1 MRDSSLASASVSLR
15 AQIMCPHCWHRFAP
29 HQVLWVSVH
38 PELRG
43 DPRVG
48 EDAQQRFLPSR
59 FDVQCRAVD
68 VRGEP
73 CTELACPHCHLT
85 IPRSLLE
92 LKPLLVSILGAP
104 GSGKSYYLA
113 ASIWQMRQT
122 FSEYFRIQFAD
133 ADPTANQVVIDYEER
148 LFLNPN
154 PDQPVMLPKTE
165 KDGQLYES
173 VRFDERVVWFPKP
186 FLFTIR
192 PEPSHPNAGYLNRLA
207 RVLCLYDNAGEHFLP
222 GGETPNSPGTAHL
235 SQSEALLFLF
245 DPTQHP
251 RFREACQ
258 KTSRDPQM
266 QEHGWAHR
274 QDHVLSEAAKRIR
287 SRSNL
292 PESQKLAKPLIV
304 VVTKYDAWN
313 HLTELGQ
320 LELEQVVH
328 RSSSGLGALR
338 LHHLQEVSQQVR
350 NLLVKFAREVVVAA
364 EALSE
369 TVLYVPV
376 SALGTAPEVLESEHG
391 QALGVRPQNIRPM
404 WVEVPFFYLFY
415 RCVPGL
421 LPRVKGTG
429 KKSSQVS

>member
-1 MRDSSLASASVSLR
+1 MSQSSAMAVGSALR
-15 AQIMCPHCWHRFAP
+15 SEVMCPHCWHRFAP
-29 HQVLWVSVH
+29 HQILWVSVH

-59 FDVQCRAVD
+59 FDVQCRALD

-73 CTELACPHCHLT
+73 CTELACPNCHLT
-85 IPRSLLE
+85 LPRSLLE

-113 ASIWQMRQT
+113 TSVWRLRQT
-122 FSEYFRIQFAD
+122 LSEYFRIQFAD
-133 ADPTANQVVIDYEER
+133 ADPTANQVLIDYEEK
-148 LFLNPN
+148 LFLNPT

-173 VRFDERVVWFPKP
+173 VRFDDRVVWFPKP

-192 PEPSHPNAGYLNRLA
+192 PQPEHPNAAYLKHLA

-235 SQSEALLFLF
+235 SQSEGLLFLF

-258 KTSRDPQM
+258 EKSQDPQM

-287 SRSNL
+287 ARSNL
-292 PESQKLAKPLIV
+292 PESQKLDKPLVV
-304 VVTKYDAWN
+304 VVTKFDAWSS
-313 HLTELGQ
+313 LTEWNR
-320 LELEQVVH
+320 LELDQLIH
-328 RSSSGLGALR
+328 RSSLGLGAI
-338 LHHLQEVSQQVR
+338 HLKKLDEVSHAVR
-350 NLLVKFAREVVVAA
+350 SLLNEYAREVVVAA
-364 EALSE
+364 EALSKD
-369 TVLYVPV
+369 VLYVPV
-376 SALGTAPEVLESEHG
+376 SALGGAPEVLEQSGG
-391 QALGVRPQNIRPM
+391 QALGVRPKNIRPM
-404 WVEVPFFYLFY
+404 WVEVPFFYLLY
-415 RCVPGL
+415 RCIPGL
-421 LPRVKGTG
+421 LPRVKGTD
-429 KKSSQVS
+429 KKRSGRS